1 MCVFKMLAHY
11 VLLGSALLCN
21 SLHFHAHVLLP
32 QTRTRFNC
40 FSMKTRARWGVYHPF
55 AGLDQLHKSNLN
67 AVSKN
72 S

>member
-1 MCVFKMLAHY
+1 MSVFKMLAHY
-11 VLLGSALLCN
+11 ILLGSALLCN

-32 QTRTRFNC
+32 QTRTRYNC
-40 FSMKTRARWGVYHPF
+40 FSMKTRARWCVYHPF